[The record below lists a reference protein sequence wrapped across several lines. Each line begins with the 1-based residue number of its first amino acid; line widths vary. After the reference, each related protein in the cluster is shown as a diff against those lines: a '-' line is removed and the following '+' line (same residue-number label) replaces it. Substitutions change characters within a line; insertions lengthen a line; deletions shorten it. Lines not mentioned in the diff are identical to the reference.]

1 VIPIAK
7 LRQQL
12 QSKFKSAFTYL
23 GLGLLTLLLV
33 TGFDPAIATRSLPN
47 RALPDLVVSDR
58 GQIQATP
65 LEPPTLETLTDRGKI
80 KYEAGQFSEALSL
93 WQQALLAYQD
103 AEDGVQ
109 TALVQAYL
117 SLAYQALGEWDA
129 AQAAIEQ
136 SQNTLQTLEQK
147 PPGLVAKIF
156 NILGSLQLA
165 IGQTEAALST
175 WQQAEVVYRQAGD
188 RVGAIGSQINQSQ
201 ALQTIGS
208 YLRSRKILEQINSE
222 LSTAPDD
229 LLKSDSLR
237 SLGGALQ
244 VIGDLQRARE
254 TLEQSLDIAQTF
266 DDRDRIGEILFS
278 LGNTARNQK
287 DSAAAWYYYQQAT
300 VFLTLPLDRVE
311 LLLNQVS
318 IAIEAQQYDAADAL
332 APDINALLDDLPP
345 SRSSIYARVNWADS
359 QMKLGQDGD
368 ESEPIQHERSI
379 AELLARSIQ
388 EADRLGDRRAQSY
401 ALLKLGRLYELGQHR
416 PEARDVTEQALVL
429 AQAINADDLTYR
441 AAWQLGRLLAD
452 DQQRSQAIAYYGEAV
467 NSLQSLRRDLA
478 SVNADLQFSFRD
490 RVEPVYRQ
498 LVGLLLDD
506 RASSDDLKQARE
518 VLEQLQLAE
527 LDNFFQENCLKST
540 SISID
545 QIDPHAAVL
554 YPMILPDRIEVIL
567 SLPGQ
572 PVRHYSTALP
582 QSQIEAVVSD
592 YFQSLHPAYSSQKRL
607 ALSQQIYD
615 WLIRPA
621 EVELAI
627 HDVKTLVFVLDS
639 ALRSLPMSSLYDGKQ
654 YLVQKYA
661 VALSPGLQL
670 LTGRSLEQTQLKT
683 LVGGLTEARQGFSA
697 LPAVLEEVSQ
707 IEKEMNPR
715 VFLDQEFTS
724 QRLENQLKQSEYN
737 TIHLA
742 THAQFSSSA
751 DDTFL
756 LTWDGRIK
764 VKEFGDLLQIRQQN
778 NAETIEL
785 LVLSAC
791 QTAEGDRQA
800 SLGLAGL
807 AVRSGAR
814 STVATL
820 WAVRDESTALFMSEF
835 YKQLSSDSPTT
846 RAEAL
851 RQAQLTV
858 LANPN
863 YNHPFFWS
871 PFVLVGHWL

>member
-7 LRQQL
+7 LRHPL
-12 QSKFKSAFTYL
+12 KSKLKSAFAYL
-23 GLGLLTLLLV
+23 GLGFLTLLLV
-33 TGFDPAIATRSLPN
+33 TALTPAIATIATP
-47 RALPDLVVSDR
+47 DR
-58 GQIQATP
+58 GQIHAIQLESQNP
-65 LEPPTLETLTDRGKI
+65 EPPIEGGKV
-80 KYEAGQFSEALSL
+80 KYEAGQFSQALSL
-93 WQQALLAYQD
+93 WQQALLAYQE
-103 AEDGVQ
+103 AGDGVQ
-109 TALVQAYL
+109 TALVQTYL
-117 SLAYQALGEWDA
+117 SLAYQALGELESA
-129 AQAAIEQ
+129 KEAIAQ

-147 PPGLVAKIF
+147 PPALVAKIF
-156 NILGSLQLA
+156 NTLGSLQLTL
-165 IGQTEAALST
+165 GQTEEAFIT
-175 WQQAEVVYRQAGD
+175 WQQAEVAYRQAGD
-188 RVGAIGSQINQSQ
+188 RVGTVGSQINQSQ
-201 ALQTIGS
+201 ALQTLGS
-208 YLRSRKILEQINSE
+208 YLRSRKILEQINTE

-229 LLKSDSLR
+229 RLKSDSLR

-244 VIGDLQRARE
+244 VIGDLQRARD
-254 TLEQSLDIAQTF
+254 TLEQSLEIAQTF
-266 DDRDRIGEILFS
+266 DDHDRIGAILFS

-300 VFLTLPLDRVE
+300 NFLTLPLDRVE
-311 LLLNQVS
+311 LLLNQFS
-318 IAIEAQQYDAADAL
+318 IAIENQQYDAADTL
-332 APDINALLDDLPP
+332 IPDIKALLDDLPP

-359 QMKLGQDGD
+359 QMKLGQGGD
-368 ESEPIQHERSI
+368 EREPIHHEQSI

-388 EADRLGDRRAQSY
+388 EAEQLGDRRAQSY
-401 ALLKLGRLYELGQHR
+401 ALLKLGRLYELNQDR
-416 PEARDVTEQALVL
+416 TEARDVTEQALVL
-429 AQAINADDLTYR
+429 AQAMNADDLTYR
-441 AAWQLGRLLAD
+441 AAWQLGRLLAAD
-452 DQQRSQAIAYYGEAV
+452 KERFQAITYYGEAV

-498 LVGLLLDD
+498 LVDLLLDD
-506 RASSDDLKQARE
+506 RASSDDFKRARE

-527 LDNFFQENCLKST
+527 LDNFFQENCLKSG

-582 QSQIEAVVSD
+582 QSQVETVVSD

-621 EVELAI
+621 EADLAV

-639 ALRSLPMSSLYDGKQ
+639 VLRSLPMSSLFDGKQ
-654 YLVQKYA
+654 YLVEKYA

-670 LTGRSLEQTQLKT
+670 LTGRTLEQTQLKT

-697 LPAVLEEVSQ
+697 LPAVIEEVAQ
-707 IEKEMNPR
+707 IEKEMNPK
-715 VFLDQEFTS
+715 VFLDRDFTS
-724 QRLENQLKQSEYN
+724 QRLENQLKQSAYN

-751 DDTFL
+751 DETFL
-756 LTWDGRIK
+756 LTWDGRIN
-764 VKEFGDLLQIRQQN
+764 VKEFGDLLQIRQQS

-846 RAEAL
+846 RAEAV

>member
-12 QSKFKSAFTYL
+12 QSKFKSASTYL

-47 RALPDLVVSDR
+47 LVVSDR
-58 GQIQATP
+58 GHIQATP
-65 LEPPTLETLTDRGKI
+65 LESPTLETLTDRGKI

-103 AEDGVQ
+103 SEDGVQ

-175 WQQAEVVYRQAGD
+175 WQQTEVVYRQAGD
-188 RVGAIGSQINQSQ
+188 FVGAIGSQINQSQ

-254 TLEQSLDIAQTF
+254 TLEQSLDIAETF

-287 DSAAAWYYYQQAT
+287 DSAAAWYYYQKAT
-300 VFLTLPLDRVE
+300 EFLTLPLDRVE

-318 IAIEAQQYDAADAL
+318 IAIEAQQYDTADAL
-332 APDINALLDDLPP
+332 APDINALLDNLPP

-359 QMKLGQDGD
+359 QMKLGQHGE
-368 ESEPIQHERSI
+368 ESEPIQHEQSI

-388 EADRLGDRRAQSY
+388 EADGLGDRRAQSY

-429 AQAINADDLTYR
+429 AQSMNADDLTYR
-441 AAWQLGRLLAD
+441 AAWQLGRLLAA

-621 EVELAI
+621 EVELAV

-661 VALSPGLQL
+661 IALSPGLQL

-683 LVGGLTEARQGFSA
+683 LVGGLTAARQGFSA

-715 VFLDQEFTS
+715 VFLDQDFTS

-751 DDTFL
+751 DETFL

-835 YKQLSSDSPTT
+835 YKQLSSGSPTT